1 MRQTGLLVRGDLD
14 LKLQTQSDPKV
25 ARISG
30 TVNLRDS
37 LFLQDVRAFLP
48 KGGGGGAK
56 RPPYFSVNTP
66 PLNTW
71 PLAVEV
77 TGERFLRLRETAFAD
92 EKSFFHKFSL
102 MSEDEAKVFGR
113 WVWETI
119 NRPNL
124 VENIQPTRT
133 RADLI
138 LKKGPSHFVE
148 DVLLRRI

>member
-1 MRQTGLLVRGDLD
+1 
-14 LKLQTQSDPKV
+14 
-25 ARISG
+25 
-30 TVNLRDS
+30 
-37 LFLQDVRAFLP
+37 
-48 KGGGGGAK
+48 
-56 RPPYFSVNTP
+56 
-66 PLNTW
+66 
-71 PLAVEV
+71 
-77 TGERFLRLRETAFAD
+77 
-92 EKSFFHKFSL
+92 

-138 LKKGPSHFVE
+138 LKKGQSHFVE